1 MLFLKL
7 PRRGLTGDVLVN
19 LDSIES
25 IAPDNAEEGT
35 SFISLKSGE
44 EWRVPL
50 SFDLLELALSAA
62 VEVSV
67 GTIIFDPRSL
77 AH

>member
-7 PRRGLTGDVLVN
+7 PRRGVGGDVLVN

-25 IAPDNAEEGT
+25 IAPDSAEEGT
-35 SFISLKSGE
+35 TFVGLKSGE

-50 SFDLLELALSAA
+50 SFELLELALCAA
-62 VEVSV
+62 AEVPV
-67 GTIIFDPRSL
+67 GTVIFDPRSL